1 MDWRRGKELAIQI
14 TGKYRYALI
23 VLLIGI
29 FLLCIPE
36 KEPEGLI
43 RQTQETV
50 QQQKTLEQELEDVLS
65 KLDGAG
71 KVRVLLTESSGSET
85 YYQQDEDRMEDE
97 GGKQIRSDT
106 VILTDSGR
114 GQSGLV
120 RRVDPPVYLGAV
132 VLCQGADSARVK
144 LAVTE
149 AVANATGLSTD
160 RITVLKMK

>member
-1 MDWRRGKELAIQI
+1 M
-14 TGKYRYALI
+14 

-29 FLLCIPE
+29 FLLCLPRQ
-36 KEPEGLI
+36 EP
-43 RQTQETV
+43 QTGVSPKQETV
-50 QQQKTLEQELEDVLS
+50 QQQTTLEQELEDVLS
-65 KLDGAG
+65 KLEGAG

-85 YYQQDEDRMEDE
+85 YYQQDEDRVEE
-97 GGKQIRSDT
+97 ESGRQIRSDT
-106 VILTDSGR
+106 VILTDGSR
-114 GQSGLV
+114 GQTGLI

-149 AVANATGLSTD
+149 AVSNATGLTTD

>member
-1 MDWRRGKELAIQI
+1 M
-14 TGKYRYALI
+14 

-29 FLLCIPE
+29 FLLCLPRQ
-36 KEPEGLI
+36 EP
-43 RQTQETV
+43 QTGVSPKQETV
-50 QQQKTLEQELEDVLS
+50 QQQTTLEQELEDVLS
-65 KLDGAG
+65 KLEGAG

-97 GGKQIRSDT
+97 GGRQIRSDT
-106 VILTDSGR
+106 VILTDGSR

-149 AVANATGLSTD
+149 AVSNATGLSTD

>member
-1 MDWRRGKELAIQI
+1 MDWRRGKELAIQFA
-14 TGKYRYALI
+14 GKYRYALI

-29 FLLCIPE
+29 FLLCLPG
-36 KEPEGLI
+36 KEPDTGI
-43 RQTQETV
+43 QQIQETV
-50 QQQKTLEQELEDVLS
+50 QQQTTLEQELEDILS
-65 KLDGAG
+65 KLEGAG

-85 YYQQDEDRMEDE
+85 YYQQDEDRVEE
-97 GGKQIRSDT
+97 ESGRQIRSDT

-149 AVANATGLSTD
+149 AVSNATGLTTD

>member
-1 MDWRRGKELAIQI
+1 MDWRRGIELAIQI

-36 KEPEGLI
+36 KEPEELI

-149 AVANATGLSTD
+149 AVANATGLTTD

>member
-1 MDWRRGKELAIQI
+1 M
-14 TGKYRYALI
+14 
-23 VLLIGI
+23 LIGI

-36 KEPEGLI
+36 KEPEELI

>member
-1 MDWRRGKELAIQI
+1 M
-14 TGKYRYALI
+14 

-29 FLLCIPE
+29 FLLCLPRQ
-36 KEPEGLI
+36 EP
-43 RQTQETV
+43 QTGVSPQQETV
-50 QQQKTLEQELEDVLS
+50 QQQTTLEQELEDVLS

>member
-1 MDWRRGKELAIQI
+1 M
-14 TGKYRYALI
+14 
-23 VLLIGI
+23 LIGI
-29 FLLCIPE
+29 FLLCIPG
-36 KEPEGLI
+36 KEQEELI

-149 AVANATGLSTD
+149 AVANATGLTTD